1 MKPVPP
7 NKAYIAIG
15 SNVGNRLETCQKAI
29 ACIKNIP
36 NTFVTKQSSLIETT
50 PIGVLNQPLF
60 LNGVIEIETELSPL
74 NLLRHLKEIERKL
87 GRVPTQ
93 KWGPRTIDLDILF
106 FGDEQIT
113 TQRLT
118 IPHPRLHERWFV
130 LKPLSELDGNRIHPG
145 SKKTIKE
152 LLLDY
157 ENR

>member
-93 KWGPRTIDLDILF
+93 KWGPRTIDLDILMY
-106 FGDEQIT
+106 GN
-113 TQRLT
+113 LT
-118 IPHPRLHERWFV
+118 MHTPELKLPHPEI
-130 LKPLSELDGNRIHPG
+130 KNRKFIQE
-145 SKKTIKE
+145 S
-152 LLLDY
+152 LLEITY
-157 ENR
+157 

>member
-7 NKAYIAIG
+7 NKAYIALG

-36 NTFVTKQSSLIETT
+36 NNFVTKQSSLIETT

-93 KWGPRTIDLDILF
+93 KWGPRTIDLDILMY
-106 FGDEQIT
+106 GN
-113 TQRLT
+113 LT
-118 IPHPRLHERWFV
+118 MHTPELKLPHPEI
-130 LKPLSELDGNRIHPG
+130 KNRKFIQE
-145 SKKTIKE
+145 S
-152 LLLDY
+152 LLEITY
-157 ENR
+157 